1 VTPTTT
7 SRALP
12 RFSAVLALALVAACA
27 QPPPVTAKRTAEE
40 PQEPATVG
48 ALPATY
54 VSQSGCPGCLVAT
67 ITLRPDSSYLL
78 RDQLGASEFYDFG
91 RWRLTNGTLELAGD
105 RDKRTYPLANLR
117 RAVQVETLR
126 GPFRMVGLYDGARF
140 KECLTGISWGFAET
154 RAAETLRQEFKKQS
168 GPALVSLDAQI
179 EGSPETL
186 RVLRPATLHNARAC
200 P

>member
-1 VTPTTT
+1 
-7 SRALP
+7 LP

-27 QPPPVTAKRTAEE
+27 QVPEPSVKRTAEE
-40 PQEPATVG
+40 PIAPATLG

-54 VSQSGCPGCLVAT
+54 VSQSGCPGCLAAT
-67 ITLRPDSSYLL
+67 ITLRSDSSFLL

-91 RWRLTNGTLELAGD
+91 RWRLINGALELAGD
-105 RDKRTYPLANLR
+105 RDKRTYALANLR
-117 RAVQVETLR
+117 RAAQVETLR

-154 RAAETLRQEFKKQS
+154 RAAETLRQEFHKQS
-168 GPALVSLDAQI
+168 GPALVSLDAQF
-179 EGSPETL
+179 EGSPEML

>member
-7 SRALP
+7 SPALP
-12 RFSAVLALALVAACA
+12 RFSAVLAAAVVAACA
-27 QPPPVTAKRTAEE
+27 GAPEPVKRTAEE
-40 PQEPATVG
+40 VREPATLG

-54 VSQSGCPGCLVAT
+54 VSQSGCPGCLAAT
-67 ITLRPDSSYLL
+67 ITLRPDSSFLL

-91 RWRLTNGTLELAGD
+91 RWRFADGTLELAGD
-105 RDKRTYPLANLR
+105 RDKRTYSLASLR
-117 RAVQVETLR
+117 RATQVESLR

-140 KECLTGISWGFAET
+140 KECLTGISWRFADT
-154 RAAETLRQEFKKQS
+154 RAAETLRQEFQKQK

-179 EGSPETL
+179 EGSPEAL

>member
-1 VTPTTT
+1 M
-7 SRALP
+7 
-12 RFSAVLALALVAACA
+12 VAACA
-27 QPPPVTAKRTAEE
+27 PLPEPVKRTAEE
-40 PQEPATVG
+40 PKTPATLG

-54 VSQSGCPGCLVAT
+54 VSQSGCPGCLAAT
-67 ITLRPDSSYLL
+67 ITLRPDNSFLL

-91 RWRLTNGTLELAGD
+91 RWRLANGALELAGD

-117 RAVQVETLR
+117 RAAQVETLR

-154 RAAETLRQEFKKQS
+154 RAAETLRQEFRRQN
-168 GPALVSLDAQI
+168 GPALVSLDAQL
-179 EGSPETL
+179 EGKPEVL
-186 RVLRPATLHNARAC
+186 RVLRPATMHNARAC

>member
-1 VTPTTT
+1 M
-7 SRALP
+7 
-12 RFSAVLALALVAACA
+12 
-27 QPPPVTAKRTAEE
+27 KRTAEE
-40 PQEPATVG
+40 VREPATLG

-54 VSQSGCPGCLVAT
+54 VSQSGCPGCLAAT
-67 ITLRPDSSYLL
+67 ITLRPDSSFLL

-91 RWRLTNGTLELAGD
+91 RWRFADGTLELAGD
-105 RDKRTYPLANLR
+105 RDKRSYALGSLR
-117 RAVQVETLR
+117 RAAQVETLR

-154 RAAETLRQEFKKQS
+154 RAAETLRQEFQKQK

-179 EGSPETL
+179 EGSPEAL
-186 RVLRPATLHNARAC
+186 RVLRPATLHNTRAC

>member
-1 VTPTTT
+1 M
-7 SRALP
+7 R
-12 RFSAVLALALVAACA
+12 
-27 QPPPVTAKRTAEE
+27 
-40 PQEPATVG
+40 EPATLG

-54 VSQSGCPGCLVAT
+54 VSQSGCPGCLAAT
-67 ITLRPDSSYLL
+67 ITLRPDSSFLL

-91 RWRLTNGTLELAGD
+91 RWRFADGTLELAGD
-105 RDKRTYPLANLR
+105 RDKRTYPLASLR
-117 RAVQVETLR
+117 RAAQVETLR

-154 RAAETLRQEFKKQS
+154 RAAETLKAGVSESSRA
-168 GPALVSLDAQI
+168 PALVSLDAQL
-179 EGSPETL
+179 EGSPEAL

>member
-1 VTPTTT
+1 M
-7 SRALP
+7 P
-12 RFSAVLALALVAACA
+12 RFSAVLAVALVAACA
-27 QPPPVTAKRTAEE
+27 QPPVTPKRTAEE
-40 PQEPATVG
+40 PKAPATLG

-54 VSQSGCPGCLVAT
+54 VSQSGCPGCLAAT
-67 ITLRPDSSYLL
+67 ITLRPDHSFLL

-91 RWRLTNGTLELAGD
+91 RWRLANGTLELAGD

-117 RAVQVETLR
+117 RAAQVEALR

-154 RAAETLRQEFKKQS
+154 RAAETLRQELGKQN